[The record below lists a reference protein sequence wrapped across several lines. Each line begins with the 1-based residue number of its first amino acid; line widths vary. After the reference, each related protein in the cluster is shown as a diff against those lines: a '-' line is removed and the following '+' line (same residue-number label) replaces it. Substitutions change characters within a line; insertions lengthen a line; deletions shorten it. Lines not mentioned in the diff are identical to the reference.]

1 MLTALSKH
9 VKDVS
14 VLRRLLF
21 AISQLPHDL
30 PDLWKVALEFAT
42 RGMDDKIENST
53 TIQLILKNLQKMDPT
68 AFQDDKTLFFEL
80 IATPSSK
87 ALGVVLMPRM
97 TNCLICGNTL
107 QLRKDRTA
115 SVVIYDDSIGTIAGS
130 HYHKA
135 CKNRTCGYTQ
145 YYGYYTL
152 KGSTQVYANRDWECL
167 PYFVSSRETVFSKLT
182 MQRFETEILLGQL
195 SFKQCA
201 EIFNQMH
208 KSTILSLQSG
218 SR

>member
-1 MLTALSKH
+1 MLTTISKH
-9 VKDVS
+9 IKDVS

-21 AISQLPHDL
+21 AVSQLPHDL

-42 RGMDDKIENST
+42 KGKEDKVYDSKT
-53 TIQLILKNLQKMDPT
+53 TQLILKNLEKIDFA

-80 IATPSSK
+80 IATPSCK
-87 ALGVVLMPRM
+87 ALGVVLLPQM
-97 TNCLICGNTL
+97 TQCLTCGDTL

-115 SVVIYDDSIGTIAGS
+115 SVVIYDDSVGTIAGS
-130 HYHKA
+130 HFHKI
-135 CKNRTCGYTQ
+135 CKNRSCGYTQ

-152 KGSTQVYANRDWECL
+152 KGSTRVYANKDWECL
-167 PYFVSSRETVFSKLT
+167 PYFVSSRETVYSKLS

-201 EIFNQMH
+201 EIYNEIH
-208 KSTILSLQSG
+208 KCTIFSLQSG